1 MDMVDSKE
9 EESSN
14 KSLVERL
21 EEAPKKF
28 FDVIL
33 ATSKNYLTHMIAVV
47 KSFWPQHNLALISKG
62 IAPDCLDEKFQD
74 YCKESEVIAED
85 ILKNLAE

>member
-9 EESSN
+9 GSSSS

-28 FDVIL
+28 FDVMT
-33 ATSKNYLTHMIAVV
+33 ATSKNYLTHMIGVV
-47 KSFWPQHNLALISKG
+47 KSYLPQYNLAPIAKG
-62 IAPDCLDEKFQD
+62 IAPDCSNEKFQD
-74 YCKESEVIAED
+74 YCKESKVIAEE
-85 ILKNLAE
+85 ILRNLVE

>member
-1 MDMVDSKE
+1 MVDSE
-9 EESSN
+9 EELSSS

-28 FDVIL
+28 FDVMT
-33 ATSKNYLTHMIAVV
+33 ATSKNYLTHMIGVV
-47 KSFWPQHNLALISKG
+47 KSYLPQYNLAPIAKG
-62 IAPDCLDEKFQD
+62 IAPDCSDKKFQG
-74 YCKESEVIAED
+74 YCKESEVIAEE